1 MQPGRRLAEPVEG
14 RVYTAEFRLYGM
26 LHPPRSIG
34 ISHMLNLGDRPYVPV
49 TRCMVYGHGFT
60 HPPEHVSLQYETEFA
75 AIPKTRVLWMVGG
88 NADQVS
94 EHVSR
99 EPRVVYLMFAQ
110 YVLSGT
116 LHLPP
121 GQRVSDFLL
130 TALTDRPFHN
140 LLNARVLRPRQG
152 VPIASFEVV
161 QNHPFVTV
169 NLKNAGGIFD
179 VRGATGAGFSLEE
192 GEI

>member
-1 MQPGRRLAEPVEG
+1 MQFGRHLADPVEG
-14 RVYTAEFRLYGM
+14 RVYTAEFRLYGL

-34 ISHMLNLGDRPYVPV
+34 ISHMLNLGGRPYVPV
-49 TRCMVYGHGFT
+49 TACMVYGHGFV
-60 HPPEHVSLQYETEFA
+60 HPPENGSLQYETQFA
-75 AIPKTRVLWMVGG
+75 AIPKTRILWVVGG
-88 NADQVS
+88 SEDQVS

-99 EPRVVYLMFAQ
+99 EPRVVYLMFAH
-110 YVLSGT
+110 YVLTGT

-130 TALTDRPFHN
+130 NALTDRPFHN
-140 LLNARVLRPRQG
+140 LLNARVLKPRQG
-152 VPIASFEVV
+152 VPIAAFEVV
-161 QNHPFVTV
+161 QSHPFVTV